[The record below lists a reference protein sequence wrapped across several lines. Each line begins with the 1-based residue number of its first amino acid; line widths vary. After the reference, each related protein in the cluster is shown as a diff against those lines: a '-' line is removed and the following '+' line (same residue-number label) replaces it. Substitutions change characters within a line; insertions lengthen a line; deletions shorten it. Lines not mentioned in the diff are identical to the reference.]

1 MAAKESSAPAK
12 GPLRPSPEPANV
24 VGAHLRRIRTEQGL
38 TQEQLAARCQV
49 LGLDLSRGTLAKI
62 EAQVRLLKAC
72 ELFIIA
78 KVLKVPMEHFYP
90 ADFGVLPAG
99 GWAGRATSPDDSDS

>member
-1 MAAKESSAPAK
+1 MAGRASSTSKASSRKE
-12 GPLRPSPEPANV
+12 PEPANV
-24 VGAHLRRIRTEQGL
+24 VGAHLRRIRSGQGM

-49 LGLDLSRGTLAKI
+49 QGLNLSRSTLAKI

-90 ADFGVLPAG
+90 EDYGVTVTDPRG
-99 GWAGRATSPDDSDS
+99 TRA

>member
-1 MAAKESSAPAK
+1 MAGKASSTSKIPSRKPAA
-12 GPLRPSPEPANV
+12 PANV
-24 VGAHLRRIRTEQGL
+24 VGAHLRRIRSAQGL

-49 LGLDLSRGTLAKI
+49 QGLNLTRSTLAKI

-78 KVLKVPMEHFYP
+78 KILKVPMEHFYP
-90 ADFGVLPAG
+90 DDYGRPA
-99 GWAGRATSPDDSDS
+99 PNEIM

>member
-1 MAAKESSAPAK
+1 M
-12 GPLRPSPEPANV
+12 
-24 VGAHLRRIRTEQGL
+24 

-49 LGLDLSRGTLAKI
+49 QGLNLSRSTLAKI

-78 KVLKVPMEHFYP
+78 KILKVPMERFYP
-90 ADFGVLPAG
+90 EGFGGTVG
-99 GWAGRATSPDDSDS
+99 SPRGKRL